1 MPKWPTARLAAACLF
16 LSSFPGTAQPNLE
29 RQTTAPPEVT
39 ERDAATQVKLGWIYW
54 NGNGVPRNTAVAVEL
69 FRLAAEQGSA
79 VAQAH
84 LGFIY
89 RSGIGVPQDYVLAH
103 MWSNLSAAQGD
114 QTGSNQPRVSRTGS
128 RPYAQIAEAQKRA
141 REWRPTKQPR

>member
-29 RQTTAPPEVT
+29 RQTTPPSEVT
-39 ERDAATQVKLGWIYW
+39 ERDADTQLKLGWTYW
-54 NGNGVPRNTAVAVEL
+54 NGNGVPRNTAAAVEL
-69 FRLAAEQGSA
+69 FRLAAEQGNA

-89 RSGIGVPQDYVLAH
+89 RNGIGVPQDYVLAH
-103 MWSNLSAAQGD
+103 MWSSLSAAQGD
-114 QTGSNQPRVSRTGS
+114 QTGAFNRTLAEKQMTL
-128 RPYAQIAEAQKRA
+128 AQIAEAQKLA